1 MSHKKGTDRN
11 QCILPLTIEEY
22 VEAENPVRLI
32 DEFVNGTNLKNN
44 RDGDTRDGM
53 RRARLS
59 RQSQWGHFGQFSY
72 C

>member
-32 DEFVNGTNLKNN
+32 DEFVNGTNLNKSN
-44 RDGDTRDGM
+44 
-53 RRARLS
+53 
-59 RQSQWGHFGQFSY
+59 
-72 C
+72 